1 MQPLIDA
8 LKTELRPSSLTFLVT
23 VLSIGVLLSFIRRTQ
38 RISRWYF
45 AALLALFWIGSA
57 PACAERLM
65 RWQSGK
71 YPPVLSAAD
80 ARGATVVVVLGAGN
94 VTIQAG
100 GRSLNQLTWT
110 AALRVLEGARL
121 YHLLDHPTVIVSGG
135 ITRREE
141 GWRSEAE
148 ALRKAVLE
156 LGVPADHIVVEAE
169 SQTTRDEARVIAS
182 MLAGRE
188 RQPIVLVTS
197 PTHMPRSLAV
207 FRAAGLDPIPSV
219 APYKSEHSLERFPW
233 APSEVGFVLFDN
245 VVYDTMSTLYY
256 RLRGWTHD

>member
-1 MQPLIDA
+1 MQAFIDA
-8 LKTELRPSSLTFLVT
+8 LKTGLRPSSLTFLVAA
-23 VLSIGVLLSFIRRTQ
+23 LSIGVLLSFIRRTQ

-65 RWQSGK
+65 RWQSGA
-71 YPPVLSAAD
+71 YPPIVTAAD

-100 GRSLNQLTWT
+100 GRSLNQLTST

-121 YHLLDHPTVIVSGG
+121 YHLLDHPTLIVSGG
-135 ITRREE
+135 ITRSEE
-141 GWRSEAE
+141 GWRSEAD
-148 ALRKAVLE
+148 AQRRAVLE
-156 LGVPADHIVVEAE
+156 LGVPADHIIIEAE
-169 SQTTRDEARVIAS
+169 SKTTHDEARVIAG

-197 PTHMPRSLAV
+197 PTHMARSLAV

-219 APYKSEHSLERFPW
+219 ASYKSEHSLERFRW
-233 APSEVGFVLFDN
+233 APNDTGLILFDN
-245 VVYDTMSTLYY
+245 VVYDTVSTLYY
-256 RLRGWTHD
+256 RLRGWIHD